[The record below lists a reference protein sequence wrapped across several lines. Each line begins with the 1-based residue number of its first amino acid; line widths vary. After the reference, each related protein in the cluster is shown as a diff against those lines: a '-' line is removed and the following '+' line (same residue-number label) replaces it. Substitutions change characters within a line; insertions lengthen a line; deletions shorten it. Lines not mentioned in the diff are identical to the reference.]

1 MYNTGTR
8 CEQNVHLKGGK
19 MDKHTRI
26 SKDDYE
32 FLAKTSSAT
41 GLSYSAIIKLALAE
55 WKSSK
60 SYSKLMLG
68 L

>member
-1 MYNTGTR
+1 
-8 CEQNVHLKGGK
+8 